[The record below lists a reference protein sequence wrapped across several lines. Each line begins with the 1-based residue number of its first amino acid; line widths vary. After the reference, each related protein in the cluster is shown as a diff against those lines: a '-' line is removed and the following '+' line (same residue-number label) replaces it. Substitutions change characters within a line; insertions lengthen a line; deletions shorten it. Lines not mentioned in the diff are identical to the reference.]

1 VTTSSAPRKE
11 KGARGSKGKGG
22 TGPPPLALPDLAA
35 LPRPTL
41 AAMLAAGEEAL
52 ECQRVLAKGGLN
64 LVGEVL
70 KGHGTFYE
78 YEHYPPNDVFDG
90 ETFSQ
95 YYYHAHRGVAGEHG
109 HFHTFLRS
117 GGMPL
122 GVAPVAHEGEEPW
135 PSGSEAIA
143 HLIAVSMDAYGC
155 AIGLFAV
162 NRWVT
167 GDTWYPATDVIRMLE
182 RFAIDHAYPS
192 WPLNRWL
199 TALFRLYRPH
209 METLLRH
216 RDQVVA
222 RWAAEHPGQDV
233 YEDRRLEVTG
243 WLPVDLEEDVARLRA
258 LAGGVRRRAGAGR

>member
-1 VTTSSAPRKE
+1 
-11 KGARGSKGKGG
+11 
-22 TGPPPLALPDLAA
+22 
-35 LPRPTL
+35 
-41 AAMLAAGEEAL
+41 MLAAGEEAL

-78 YEHYPPNDVFDG
+78 YEHYPPDDVFDG

-143 HLIAVSMDAYGC
+143 HLIAVSMDAYGR

-167 GDTWYPATDVIRMLE
+167 GDTWYPAPDVIRMLD

-209 METLLRH
+209 MEALLHH

-222 RWAAEHPGQDV
+222 CWAAEHPGQDV

-243 WLPVDLEEDVARLRA
+243 WLPVDVEQDVARLRA

>member
-1 VTTSSAPRKE
+1 M
-11 KGARGSKGKGG
+11 
-22 TGPPPLALPDLAA
+22 
-35 LPRPTL
+35 L

-78 YEHYPPNDVFDG
+78 YDHYPPEDVFDR

-95 YYYHAHRGVAGEHG
+95 YYYHAHRGMAGEHG
-109 HFHTFLRS
+109 HFHTFLRA
-117 GGMPL
+117 GGMPA
-122 GVAPVAHEGEEPW
+122 GVSPVPYEGQAPWPTGEE
-135 PSGSEAIA
+135 AVV
-143 HLIAVSMDAYGC
+143 HLVAVSMDAYGR

-167 GDTWYPATDVIRMLE
+167 GDTWYAAPDVIRMLD

-209 METLLRH
+209 LEALLHH
-216 RDQVVA
+216 RDRVIA

-243 WLPVDLEEDVARLRA
+243 WLPIDVDEDVARLRM
-258 LAGGVRRRAGAGR
+258 LVRGSLRRRARGAP